1 MKEADIKELK
11 KAFEQFKLENP
22 KVRVR
27 DAAKALGVSEAEL
40 VNTYDDTV
48 TLAPEFET
56 ILNEVSTLGEVMA
69 LTRNDVAVH
78 ERKGI
83 YTETSFQGK
92 VGFVANEDID
102 LRIFLFYWAFA
113 FAVSEGERQSLQFF
127 DKWGQAIHKI
137 YLTEKSD
144 QEAYQALVD
153 RFKTEKQLSLP
164 IERNLPTPPTEKPDQ
179 EVDIQAVREAWIN
192 LQDTHDFFGII
203 RTHGLTRR
211 QSMRIAPEG
220 YTQQI
225 AVSAIE
231 SLLNKISESGMD
243 FMVFIGNKSMI
254 QIHTGKAQR
263 ILRTG
268 PWINILDEEFSMHLR
283 DANLESVWIV
293 KKPTNMGLVHSIEA
307 YDAKGE
313 LIVQLFGKRK
323 PDVPERDDW
332 RELIQ
337 SLSDGVVQQG

>member
-1 MKEADIKELK
+1 MKELIR
-11 KAFEQFKLENP
+11 AFEQFKLENP

-40 VNTYDDTV
+40 VNTYADTV
-48 TLAPEFET
+48 TLQPEFEA

-69 LTRNDVAVH
+69 LTRNDDAVH
-78 ERKGI
+78 ERKGG
-83 YTETSFQGK
+83 YTDTSFQGK

-127 DKWGQAIHKI
+127 DKWGQAVHKI
-137 YLTEKSD
+137 YLTEKSNK
-144 QEAYQALVD
+144 EAYQALIE
-153 RFKTEKQLSLP
+153 RFRAASQETLP
-164 IERNLPTPPTEKPDQ
+164 IEQTPHATAVEKPDQ
-179 EVDIQAVREAWIN
+179 EIDKAAVQEAWAN

-203 RTHGLTRR
+203 RKHGLTRR
-211 QSMRIAPEG
+211 QAMRMAPEG

-225 AVSAIE
+225 AVADIE
-231 SLLNKISESGMD
+231 GLLNKVSESGMD
-243 FMVFIGNKSMI
+243 FMVFIGNKSLI

-293 KKPTNMGLVHSIEA
+293 KKPTNMGMVHSIEA

-313 LIVQLFGKRK
+313 LIVQFFGKRK
-323 PDVPERDDW
+323 PDVPEREDW
-332 RELIQ
+332 REVIR
-337 SLSDGVVQQG
+337 SLSDGVTQQA

>member
-1 MKEADIKELK
+1 MRESDIKELK

-40 VNTYDDTV
+40 VNSYDGTV
-48 TLAPEFET
+48 PLVPEFET

-69 LTRNDVAVH
+69 LTRNDDAVH

-113 FAVSEGERQSLQFF
+113 FAVHEGDRQSLQFF

-137 YLTEKSD
+137 YLTEKSNK
-144 QEAYQALVD
+144 EAYQALIT
-153 RFKTEKQLSLP
+153 RFKTEKQQSLP
-164 IERNLPTPPTEKPDQ
+164 IESTLPASPVEKPDH
-179 EVDIQAVREAWIN
+179 EIDIQAVQEAWIN

-211 QSMRIAPEG
+211 QAMRIAPAG

-225 AVSAIE
+225 SVSDIE
-231 SLLNKISESGMD
+231 NLLNKVSESGID
-243 FMVFIGNKSMI
+243 FMVFIGNKSLI

-283 DANLESVWIV
+283 DANLESAWIV
-293 KKPTNMGLVHSIEA
+293 KKPTNLGLVHSIEA

-313 LIVQLFGKRK
+313 LIVQFFGKRK
-323 PDVPERDDW
+323 PDVPEREDW
-332 RELIQ
+332 RNLIR
-337 SLSDGVVQQG
+337 SFSDGVVHQR

>member
-1 MKEADIKELK
+1 MKESDIQGLK

-40 VNTYDDTV
+40 VNTYDNTV
-48 TLAPEFET
+48 TLRPEFEN
-56 ILNEVSTLGEVMA
+56 ILNEASTLGEVMA
-69 LTRNDVAVH
+69 LTRNDDAVH
-78 ERKGI
+78 ERKGV
-83 YTETSFQGK
+83 YTATSFQGK

-153 RFKTEKQLSLP
+153 RFKTEKQLSLS
-164 IERNLPTPPTEKPDQ
+164 IERNLPAPATEKPDQ